1 MIKRITVLAASF
13 CVGLGILG
21 IFLPLL
27 PTTPFLLLAIFLYMR
42 SSREGVKRIL
52 RNRYLAPYVHS
63 YFSKEGLPDKVLFR
77 ILILMWGSMLCCILF
92 ATRII
97 YIRIL
102 LFVIAICVTIHLY
115 CRSTRRIQQ
124 RDKDSEKVV
133 KSERRQKKSRS
144 A

>member
-52 RNRYLAPYVHS
+52 RNKYLAPYVHS

-77 ILILMWGSMLCCILF
+77 VLILMWGCMLCCILF
-92 ATRII
+92 ATGVF
-97 YIRIL
+97 YIRVL
-102 LFVIAICVTIHLY
+102 LFIIAIGVTIHLY
-115 CRSTRRIQQ
+115 CRSARRI
-124 RDKDSEKVV
+124 RRRGKDSERAV
-133 KSERRQKKSRS
+133 KSE
-144 A
+144 